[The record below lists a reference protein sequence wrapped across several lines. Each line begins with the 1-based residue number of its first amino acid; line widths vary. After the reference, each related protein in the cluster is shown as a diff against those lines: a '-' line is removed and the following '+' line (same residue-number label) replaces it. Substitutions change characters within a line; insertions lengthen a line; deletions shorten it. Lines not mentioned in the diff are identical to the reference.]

1 MHDSD
6 DKAPRAQTTAA
17 EDERDQRAVL
27 ALLIAEHPTQLTVT
41 DLLRE
46 MAPDKADFT
55 ETDRIERAVRDL
67 GGAGLI
73 HREGDTVRPTRAA
86 LRLDQLFSDNG

>member
-1 MHDSD
+1 MHNPD
-6 DKAPRAQTTAA
+6 DKAPRALTTAA

-27 ALLIAEHPTQLTVT
+27 ALLVAEHPTQLTVA

-46 MAPDKADFT
+46 MAPDKADFV

-67 GGAGLI
+67 GGVGLI
-73 HREGDTVRPTRAA
+73 HREGDTARPTRAA
-86 LRLDQLFSDNG
+86 LRFDRLFFDND